1 MRKEAL
7 VRPDFLEGDIR
18 ADGGV
23 MLRARTTIVLG
34 ALACHELLSAGSTKG
49 DRSPDDVQKLICDH
63 IDRRCV
69 WGDSA
74 FPYLFFI
81 IKFLEARGER
91 ARAEQLLVELFTVI
105 VETNYQQ
112 QGPTFPSPYLGA
124 EEILAASIPDR
135 LQDANFEGYRG
146 SSFIL
151 KSILEMLVRRGRCDV
166 VAAKWRQLTYC
177 ELHEFA
183 PDRVEDAFA
192 WRTPDGD

>member
-1 MRKEAL
+1 M
-7 VRPDFLEGDIR
+7 
-18 ADGGV
+18 
-23 MLRARTTIVLG
+23 
-34 ALACHELLSAGSTKG
+34 
-49 DRSPDDVQKLICDH
+49 
-63 IDRRCV
+63 
-69 WGDSA
+69 
-74 FPYLFFI
+74 FFI

-91 ARAEQLLVELFTVI
+91 ARAEQLLVELLTVI

-124 EEILAASIPDR
+124 EEILAASVPDR

-183 PDRVEDAFA
+183 PDRVEDVFA
-192 WRTPDGD
+192 WRTPDGTNVSGFANQTQSWAALVAACNDLSAVPTLHGELRQVLAFHILVCPHRATPLVIRSLDVMR